1 MYSLKYAGKA
11 KGDISLAI
19 GIRLVRIPETFNKYN
34 ANRIYK
40 AFCKQKFNVEP
51 SLSDYADRLIENN
64 PKLTMTQKKLTHQ
77 LAESP
82 GSIYVLYPITKIDY
96 DQLATELLEADHHH
110 SGHLSLS
117 QI

>member
-40 AFCKQKFNVEP
+40 AFCK
-51 SLSDYADRLIENN
+51 
-64 PKLTMTQKKLTHQ
+64 
-77 LAESP
+77 
-82 GSIYVLYPITKIDY
+82 
-96 DQLATELLEADHHH
+96 
-110 SGHLSLS
+110 
-117 QI
+117 